1 MKRKG
6 LLISVAGAALL
17 LSLFLSKYG
26 NALKY
31 VPSSATEVS
40 IDGRTFRSADFLADE
55 ATLVRRELEK
65 PDASGKEPSA
75 GLPDIPRGLT
85 TEHTLRMSG
94 GGRSVELAFGKT
106 ETRAAGMAYRLAN
119 GGWTPVSSEGNPR
132 FPRMLHKIRGKEVTV
147 VCLDE
152 KEDGFLLI
160 RRVEP

>member
-6 LLISVAGAALL
+6 LLISMAGAALL
-17 LSLFLSKYG
+17 LSLIVSGYG
-26 NALKY
+26 KALKI
-31 VPSSATEVS
+31 VPSSAMEVS

-55 ATLVRRELEK
+55 ATLVRRELGK
-65 PDASGKEPSA
+65 LDASGKEPSA

-85 TEHTLRMSG
+85 AEHSLRMSG

-106 ETRAAGMAYRLAN
+106 ETGAAGTASRLAN
-119 GGWTPVSSEGNPR
+119 GGWTPVSPEGNAR
-132 FPRMLHKIRGKEVTV
+132 FPRMLHKVRGKEVTV

-152 KEDGFLLI
+152 KEDRFLLI